1 VEHNVNWA
9 LDGRVVLV
17 TGGSGGIGA
26 ALIERLVRSGAKP
39 VNVDVQLA
47 KTELAPFYQGDV
59 TDEAGFEAIVAQV
72 EREVGPIDALVH
84 AGAIQG
90 TIDSMVN
97 IPVAD
102 WRQVLDI
109 NTTGTFITNKV
120 VARRMVERGK
130 GSIVNFASSA
140 GIKLYIG
147 QGPYNIS
154 KAAVPAIT
162 KQLAQ
167 EVHAQGV
174 RVNCID
180 PGGILTPMV
189 RDLGYRD
196 LTGMSAYAKQF
207 QQVIREEIETGVLSE
222 PEEVL
227 DLILFLVSDA
237 SWLINGQFVR
247 NSQKN
252 LVFFEQ

>member
-84 AGAIQG
+84 GGAIEG
-90 TIDSMVN
+90 EIDALVN

-102 WRQVLDI
+102 WRQVIDI
-109 NTTGTFITNKV
+109 NLTGTFITNKV

-140 GIKLYIG
+140 GVLLYRG
-147 QGPYNIS
+147 QGPYNVS
-154 KAAVPAIT
+154 KAAVTAIT
-162 KQLAQ
+162 KQIAQ
-167 EVHAQGV
+167 EVHEQGV

-180 PGGILTPMV
+180 PGGVLTPMV

-196 LTGMSAYAKQF
+196 LTGKSEYIIEFQAEVREAIEAGDMSA
-207 QQVIREEIETGVLSE
+207 

-227 DLILFLVSDA
+227 DLILFLVSDG
-237 SWLINGQFVR
+237 SWLINGQFIR
-247 NSQKN
+247 NSNKDG
-252 LVFFEQ
+252 VAFEQ